1 MDSLHADDLP
11 LAVESVKE
19 LEEKVRQ
26 WQGALE
32 KKLKGSIHQRKKFQ
46 LVREERHK
54 KLNQGNG

>member
-1 MDSLHADDLP
+1 MDSLHADDLH

-32 KKLKGSIHQRKKFQ
+32 MKLKGSIHQRKKFQ
-46 LVREERHK
+46 
-54 KLNQGNG
+54 